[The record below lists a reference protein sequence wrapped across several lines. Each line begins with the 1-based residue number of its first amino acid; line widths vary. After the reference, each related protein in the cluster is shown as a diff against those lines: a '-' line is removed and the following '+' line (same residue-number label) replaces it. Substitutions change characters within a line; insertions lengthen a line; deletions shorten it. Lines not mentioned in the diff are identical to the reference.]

1 MRKINKFNK
10 ILHFERE
17 KVKKGFEKS
26 ENFEKITKVPRF
38 HCIKNIFDTVRQW
51 HAMAFQVSKVNPFA
65 PRNFAEKSALGPG
78 KRV

>member
-26 ENFEKITKVPRF
+26 GNFEQIAKVTRF
-38 HCIKNIFDTVRQW
+38 HWIKNIFDTVRQW

-65 PRNFAEKSALGPG
+65 PRNFAEKRALGPG